1 MCTRDPGGHFNPFG
15 KNHGGPGGGGERRV
29 GRYNL
34 NVSLKINIQKSFLL
48 MHGSLGNVE
57 VDAEGV
63 AKFKLEDKQ
72 VKLIG
77 PYVRLAQRLVHIGI
91 NVTSVFSSIALEL
104 IDLLPTVRH
113 RPRFCCPRA

>member
-1 MCTRDPGGHFNPFG
+1 
-15 KNHGGPGGGGERRV
+15 
-29 GRYNL
+29 
-34 NVSLKINIQKSFLL
+34 
-48 MHGSLGNVE
+48 MHCSLGNVE

-91 NVTSVFSSIALEL
+91 NVTSV
-104 IDLLPTVRH
+104 
-113 RPRFCCPRA
+113 